1 MVTCESRTTSRI
13 RHASTDPRDLG
24 TAASY
29 SLSLRP
35 DVSIEVRR
43 GSRRRRIFLDAK
55 YRVDG
60 FGAALVSDEDEADE
74 QPGQQ
79 GTFKPSDLHKMHTYR
94 DAIGG
99 AFAAVAVYP
108 GVEQR
113 LYPPTR
119 ADFTT
124 RGGVGAV
131 PLRPGDLYDAGVFVE
146 EVSALMRATWAS
158 MSSTA
163 AADAV
168 TG

>member
-1 MVTCESRTTSRI
+1 MQ
-13 RHASTDPRDLG
+13 
-24 TAASY
+24 
-29 SLSLRP
+29 
-35 DVSIEVRR
+35 R

-108 GVEQR
+108 GDKQR

-119 ADFTT
+119 VDSPRGVASGPSRSGPATHTT
-124 RGGVGAV
+124 RVC
-131 PLRPGDLYDAGVFVE
+131 
-146 EVSALMRATWAS
+146 
-158 MSSTA
+158 SSKRSRRS
-163 AADAV
+163 
-168 TG
+168 